1 MSSLNQ
7 KREEGTVFT
16 GEKKVMVTL
25 HPGEDKDK
33 GRKNENLSYLLVK
46 VVDADGQTD
55 PSHSGIFSLGS
66 TSSSL
71 RKLDLRCKLL
81 QPLHTTNNGDFSPG
95 GNKGKEREAAQPCP
109 TLCDPIGGSPAGCS
123 IHGIFQARVL
133 EWVAISFSRR
143 K

>member
-1 MSSLNQ
+1 M
-7 KREEGTVFT
+7 
-16 GEKKVMVTL
+16 MVTL
-25 HPGEDKDK
+25 HPGEDKDT

-46 VVDADGQTD
+46 VVDADEQTD

-81 QPLHTTNNGDFSPG
+81 QPLHTTNNGAFSPG
-95 GNKGKEREAAQPCP
+95 
-109 TLCDPIGGSPAGCS
+109 
-123 IHGIFQARVL
+123 
-133 EWVAISFSRR
+133 R